1 MGRITWVCA
10 TCAQHFT
17 RFYSANRHNENLH
30 NGGGQVV
37 RLLDYM
43 IGAINGKFPP
53 NDPIAE
59 QRRKGTRDNNNR
71 IFGSNSK
78 TLKDINKVTSQI
90 KINTAVHDNIAPTL
104 DSQGAKPGNHLYDN
118 KKNKVYD
125 RLPYYYNRISQSS
138 QQKSNNTSYKNSDLA
153 SWPSFPGPFDSL
165 SKTLKIE
172 QLKILLNTYHFP
184 QHIANEYLKFVGWM
198 AIVGNDTSYLDW
210 MLAFLNANDT
220 GEPYYKNTHN
230 EPVTTGSCNR
240 GGSYS
245 RIFDQTAAQKYQN
258 EGHRHIPPDVYSQG
272 KAKLARIE
280 SLLLPHCPQHYVQF
294 VIAEL
299 SKQFEATG
307 NLSELDTALE
317 YHSKNVE
324 QLYARRG
331 FMKR

>member
-59 QRRKGTRDNNNR
+59 QRRKGTKDNNNR

-78 TLKDINKVTSQI
+78 DTNNVESQI
-90 KINTAVHDNIAPTL
+90 KINTVVHDNNIAPTL
-104 DSQGAKPGNHLYDN
+104 DSQRAKPENHLYDN
-118 KKNKVYD
+118 QKNNVYE

-138 QQKSNNTSYKNSDLA
+138 QQKSNNTSYKNSDLG

-165 SKTLKIE
+165 SKTLKIA
-172 QLKILLNTYHFP
+172 QLKILLNKYHFP
-184 QHIANEYLKFVGWM
+184 QHIADEYLKFVSWM
-198 AIVGNDTSYLDW
+198 AIIGNDTRYLDE
-210 MLAFLNANDT
+210 MLSFLSANDT
-220 GEPYYKNTHN
+220 GEPYYKNTHD
-230 EPVTTGSCNR
+230 EPLNMDSHNR
-240 GGSYS
+240 SESYS
-245 RIFDQTAAQKYQN
+245 HTFGHAAAQKYQN
-258 EGHRHIPPDVYSQG
+258 EGHRHIPPNVYSQG

-280 SLLLPHCPQHYVQF
+280 SLLLPHCPREYVQF
-294 VIAEL
+294 VITGL
-299 SKQFEATG
+299 SKEFEATG
-307 NLSELDTALE
+307 NLSNLDTALE

-324 QLYARRG
+324 QLYAQRG
-331 FMKR
+331 FMK

>member
-43 IGAINGKFPP
+43 IGATNGKFPP
-53 NDPIAE
+53 NGPIAE
-59 QRRKGTRDNNNR
+59 QRRKGARNNNSR

-78 TLKDINKVTSQI
+78 TLKDINKVTSEI
-90 KINTAVHDNIAPTL
+90 KINTVVHDNIAPRL
-104 DSQGAKPGNHLYDN
+104 DSQGDKPENHFYDSN
-118 KKNKVYD
+118 NNNVYG
-125 RLPYYYNRISQSS
+125 RPPHYYNRVSRSS
-138 QQKSNNTSYKNSDLA
+138 QKPNNTSYKNSDLA

-165 SKTLKIE
+165 SETLKIE
-172 QLKILLNTYHFP
+172 QLRMLLNTCHFP
-184 QHIANEYLKFVGWM
+184 RHIANEYLKFVSWM
-198 AIVGNDTSYLDW
+198 AVVGNDTSYLDS

-220 GEPYYKNTHN
+220 REPYYKNTHD
-230 EPVTTGSCNR
+230 EPVTTGSYNR

-245 RIFDQTAAQKYQN
+245 RIFDQTAVQKYQN
-258 EGHRHIPPDVYSQG
+258 EGDGHISIDVYSQG
-272 KAKLARIE
+272 KAKIARIE
-280 SLLLPHCPQHYVQF
+280 SLLLPYCPRDYVQF
-294 VIAEL
+294 VIAGL
-299 SKQFEATG
+299 SKVFEATG
-307 NLSELDTALE
+307 NLSDLDTALE

>member
-59 QRRKGTRDNNNR
+59 QRRKKGTENNI

-78 TLKDINKVTSQI
+78 MVKDTNRAASQVNINNV
-90 KINTAVHDNIAPTL
+90 VHENVSSKL
-104 DSQGAKPGNHLYDN
+104 DSQEAKLENQLYHNN
-118 KKNKVYD
+118 KNDGHRKP
-125 RLPYYYNRISQSS
+125 PYYYNGVSESS
-138 QQKSNNTSYKNSDLA
+138 QKSNNTSYKNSDVT
-153 SWPSFPGPFDSL
+153 SWPSSTESFDSL
-165 SKTLKIE
+165 SKTTLKIE
-172 QLKILLNTYHFP
+172 QLKILLNRYFP
-184 QHIANEYLKFVGWM
+184 QPIANEYLKFVSWM
-198 AIVGNDTSYLDW
+198 AVVGNDTSYLDE
-210 MLAFLNANDT
+210 MLSFLSANHT
-220 GEPYYKNTHN
+220 EEPYYKNTYD
-230 EPVTTGSCNR
+230 EPVNMGCHNR
-240 GGSYS
+240 SESYS
-245 RIFDQTAAQKYQN
+245 HTFGHAAAQKYQN
-258 EGHRHIPPDVYSQG
+258 EGHRHIPPNLYSQG

-280 SLLLPHCPQHYVQF
+280 SLLLPYCPREYVQF
-294 VIAEL
+294 VITGL
-299 SKQFEATG
+299 SKEFEATG
-307 NLSELDTALE
+307 NLSDLDTALK

-324 QLYARRG
+324 QLYAQRG

>member
-78 TLKDINKVTSQI
+78 TLKDTNKVASQI
-90 KINTAVHDNIAPTL
+90 KINTVVHDNIAPTL
-104 DSQGAKPGNHLYDN
+104 DSQRAKPENHLYDN
-118 KKNKVYD
+118 QKNNVYE
-125 RLPYYYNRISQSS
+125 RLPYYYNRISRSS
-138 QQKSNNTSYKNSDLA
+138 QQKSNNTNYKNSDLG

-165 SKTLKIE
+165 SKTLKIA
-172 QLKILLNTYHFP
+172 QLKILLNKYHFP
-184 QHIANEYLKFVGWM
+184 QHIADEYLKFVSWM
-198 AIVGNDTSYLDW
+198 AVVGNDTSYLDE
-210 MLAFLNANDT
+210 MLSFLSANNT
-220 GEPYYKNTHN
+220 GEPYYKNAH
-230 EPVTTGSCNR
+230 
-240 GGSYS
+240 
-245 RIFDQTAAQKYQN
+245 AATQKYQN
-258 EGHRHIPPDVYSQG
+258 EGHGHIPPNLYSQG

-280 SLLLPHCPQHYVQF
+280 SLLLPYCPREYVQF
-294 VIAEL
+294 VITGL
-299 SKQFEATG
+299 SKEFEATG
-307 NLSELDTALE
+307 NLSDLDTALK

-324 QLYARRG
+324 QLYSQRG

>member
-43 IGAINGKFPP
+43 IGATNGKFPP

-59 QRRKGTRDNNNR
+59 QRRKGARNSNSR

-78 TLKDINKVTSQI
+78 TLKDINKVTSEI
-90 KINTAVHDNIAPTL
+90 KINTVVHDNIAPTL
-104 DSQGAKPGNHLYDN
+104 DSQGAKPG
-118 KKNKVYD
+118 
-125 RLPYYYNRISQSS
+125 SS

-184 QHIANEYLKFVGWM
+184 RHIANEYLKFVGWM

-220 GEPYYKNTHN
+220 GEPYYKNTHD
-230 EPVTTGSCNR
+230 EPVTTSSCNR

-245 RIFDQTAAQKYQN
+245 RIFDQTAAQKSQN

-299 SKQFEATG
+299 SKEFEATG

-324 QLYARRG
+324 QHYAQRG